1 MARFYAPSTIFIDE
15 VDSIGTKR
23 SEGDNEATRRVMAEM
38 LVQMDGIMASD
49 PSDDITKSLAST
61 TSSTTINIKE
71 NKSKIVMVLGATNH
85 PWDLDDALRR
95 RFEKRVYIPLPN
107 KIGRDQ
113 MFKINLKGIKVADDI
128 KYSELIKNT
137 EGYSG
142 SDIANVCR
150 EAALM
155 QMRRKLLKSGGN
167 FDLMSIVN
175 NPEFQN
181 DLEAPVTQKD
191 ILAAIQNISRSV
203 GSKDLVRYEQWTK
216 EFSNQ

>member
-1 MARFYAPSTIFIDE
+1 
-15 VDSIGTKR
+15 
-23 SEGDNEATRRVMAEM
+23 
-38 LVQMDGIMASD
+38 
-49 PSDDITKSLAST
+49 
-61 TSSTTINIKE
+61 
-71 NKSKIVMVLGATNH
+71 
-85 PWDLDDALRR
+85 
-95 RFEKRVYIPLPN
+95 
-107 KIGRDQ
+107 
-113 MFKINLKGIKVADDI
+113 MFKINLKEIKIADDLN
-128 KYSELIKNT
+128 YSELTNNT

-142 SDIANVCR
+142 ADIANVCR

-155 QMRRKLLKSGGN
+155 QMRRKLLKTNGG

-203 GSKDLVRYEQWTK
+203 GSKDLAKYEQWTK